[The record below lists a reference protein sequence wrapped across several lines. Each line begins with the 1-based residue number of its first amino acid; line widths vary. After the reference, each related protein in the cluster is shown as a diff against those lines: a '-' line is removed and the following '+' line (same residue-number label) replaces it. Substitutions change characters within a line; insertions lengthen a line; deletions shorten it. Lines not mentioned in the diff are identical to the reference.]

1 MMKVS
6 LVALFRERP
15 ISRLLAV
22 EALGAL
28 PISALTLPAST
39 PDHPAVP
46 EWVQLLGLMT
56 LLVLYGTALSTWRL
70 IVADGLR
77 PTPKTRRHIRD
88 DRRLRLLVLG
98 GPPAMVMLL
107 SIPPTWTAFW
117 FTLTL
122 TTLTGGA
129 VSLTRLAAMLSGRSP
144 ETAIAGHTGH
154 ATAGPAY
161 LTTDRP
167 S

>member
-1 MMKVS
+1 MV
-6 LVALFRERP
+6 LFRERP

-28 PISALTLPAST
+28 PISALTLPASS
-39 PDHPAVP
+39 PAHSAVP

-56 LLVLYGTALSTWRL
+56 LLMLYGTALSTWRL
-70 IVADGLR
+70 IVADRLR
-77 PTPKTRRHIRD
+77 PAPKTRQHLRD
-88 DRRLRLLVLG
+88 DRRVRLLVLG
-98 GPPAMVMLL
+98 GPPAMVILL
-107 SIPPTWTAFW
+107 SVPSAWTAFW

-122 TTLTGGA
+122 TTLAGGA
-129 VSLTRLAAMLSGRSP
+129 ASLIRLAAMLSGRSP
-144 ETAIAGHTGH
+144 GKTTIDHPGH
-154 ATAGPAY
+154 ATTCPAH